1 MNCCVVPAEIEG
13 FAGVTAID
21 TKVGAAAKN
30 VMVAEPNIEPELA
43 VMVELPGPAPD
54 AWPLLVTLATA
65 AFDEVH
71 VAEPVRSCVLP
82 SLKVPV
88 AANCCVVP
96 NASEGFAGVTTID
109 CSTAAVIVSGAEP
122 LMLFSVAVTCTTP

>member
-30 VMVAEPNIEPELA
+30 VMVVEPNIEPELA

-54 AWPLLVTLATA
+54 ARPLLVTLATA
-65 AFDEVH
+65 ALDEVH
-71 VAEPVRSCVLP
+71 VAEMVRS
-82 SLKVPV
+82 
-88 AANCCVVP
+88 
-96 NASEGFAGVTTID
+96 
-109 CSTAAVIVSGAEP
+109 
-122 LMLFSVAVTCTTP
+122 